1 MTDERSY
8 PAGVPCWVDTDQ
20 TDVDAARH
28 FYAGLFGWTFSNA
41 VPPDAPGTYLIA
53 TLDGADVAAIGPAE
67 GDAPAAWNTYIAVDY
82 ADPVAAS
89 VGAAGGTVVVEPVDA
104 GPGGR
109 LAGCVDPR
117 GAHFRLW
124 QPRRR
129 LGAQLVNAP
138 GSWNF
143 SDLHTAD
150 AAAAEAF
157 YAPLFGWEF
166 DDVGFG
172 TMIRRPGYGDHLA
185 ARVDPG
191 IRDRQDGISAP
202 PGFADAIGWL
212 VPLGEGRDHWHVTFT
227 VADRDDSVSIAE
239 RLGATVISSEDTDWT
254 KKRVDPRPAGGGI
267 DAEPVHSARGV
278 VTVSSPAN
286 CHGLHKLTNR

>member
-20 TDVDAARH
+20 SDVDAARD
-28 FYAGLFGWTFSNA
+28 FYAGVFGWTFSDG
-41 VPPDAPGTYLIA
+41 VPTEAPGTYLIA
-53 TLDGADVAAIGPAE
+53 ALGGADVAAIGPAE
-67 GDAPAAWNTYIAVDY
+67 GGAGAAWNTYIAVED
-82 ADPVAAS
+82 ADAAAAS
-89 VGAAGGTVVVEPVDA
+89 VRGAGGTVTVEPADA
-104 GPGGR
+104 GPAGR
-109 LAGCVDPR
+109 LAGCTDPR

-129 LGAQLVNAP
+129 LGAQIVNAP

-166 DDVGFG
+166 NDVGFG

-185 ARVDPG
+185 ATVDPG
-191 IRDRQDGISAP
+191 IRDRQDGIAAP
-202 PGFADAIGWL
+202 PGFEDAIGWL
-212 VPLGEGRDHWHVTFT
+212 VPVGEGRDHWHVSFT
-227 VADRDDSVSIAE
+227 VADRDESVAVAE
-239 RLGATVISSEDTDWT
+239 KLGAAVISSEDTEWT
-254 KKRVDPRPAGGGI
+254 KSALIRDPQGAQ
-267 DAEPVHSARGV
+267 
-278 VTVSSPAN
+278 
-286 CHGLHKLTNR
+286 LTLSQFTPPEG

>member
-1 MTDERSY
+1 MTNERSY
-8 PAGVPCWVDTDQ
+8 PSGVTCWVDTDQ
-20 TDVDAARH
+20 PDVEAARR
-28 FYAGLFGWTFSNA
+28 FYSSLFGWRFSDA
-41 VPPDAPGTYLIA
+41 IPADAPGTYLIA
-53 TLDGADVAAIGPAE
+53 TLDGGDVAAIGPAD
-67 GDAPAAWNTYIAVDY
+67 GQGPAAWNTYVAVDD
-82 ADPVAAS
+82 ADAVATS
-89 VGAAGGTVVVEPVDA
+89 VRTAGGTVTIEPVDA

-129 LGAQLVNAP
+129 LGAQVTNAP

-166 DDVGFG
+166 DDVGFA

-185 ARVDPG
+185 ATVDPG
-191 IRDRQDGISAP
+191 IAERQDGISAP
-202 PGFADAIGWL
+202 RGFADAIGWL
-212 VPLGEGRDHWHVTFT
+212 APLDEGPDHWHVTFT
-227 VADRDDSVSIAE
+227 VADRDDSVAVAE
-239 RLGATVISSEDTDWT
+239 KIGATVISSEDTDWT
-254 KKRVDPRPAGGGI
+254 KSALIRDPQGAQ
-267 DAEPVHSARGV
+267 
-278 VTVSSPAN
+278 
-286 CHGLHKLTNR
+286 LTLSQFTPPQG

>member
-20 TDVDAARH
+20 SDVDAARD
-28 FYAGLFGWTFSNA
+28 FYAGVFGWTFSDG
-41 VPPDAPGTYLIA
+41 VPTEAPGTYLIA
-53 TLDGADVAAIGPAE
+53 ALGGADVAAIGPAE
-67 GDAPAAWNTYIAVDY
+67 GGAGAAWNTYIAVED
-82 ADPVAAS
+82 AAAAAAS
-89 VGAAGGTVVVEPVDA
+89 VRGAGGTVTVEPADA
-104 GPGGR
+104 GPAGR
-109 LAGCVDPR
+109 LAGCTDPR

-129 LGAQLVNAP
+129 LGAQIVNAP

-166 DDVGFG
+166 NDVGFG

-185 ARVDPG
+185 ATVDPG
-191 IRDRQDGISAP
+191 IRDRQDGIAAP
-202 PGFADAIGWL
+202 PGFEDAIGWL
-212 VPLGEGRDHWHVTFT
+212 VPVGEGRDHWHVSFT
-227 VADRDDSVSIAE
+227 VADRDESVAVAE
-239 RLGATVISSEDTDWT
+239 KLGAAVISSEDTEWT
-254 KKRVDPRPAGGGI
+254 KSALIRDPQGAQ
-267 DAEPVHSARGV
+267 
-278 VTVSSPAN
+278 
-286 CHGLHKLTNR
+286 LTLSQFTPPEG

>member
-20 TDVDAARH
+20 PDVDAARD
-28 FYAGLFGWTFSNA
+28 FYAGVFGWTFSDA
-41 VPPDAPGTYLIA
+41 VPTEAPGTYLIA
-53 TLDGADVAAIGPAE
+53 ALGGADVAAIGPAE
-67 GDAPAAWNTYIAVDY
+67 GGAGAAWNTYIAVED
-82 ADPVAAS
+82 ADAAAAS
-89 VGAAGGTVVVEPVDA
+89 VRGAGGTVTVEPADA
-104 GPGGR
+104 GPAGR
-109 LAGCVDPR
+109 LAGCTDPR

-129 LGAQLVNAP
+129 LGAQIVNAP

-166 DDVGFG
+166 NDVGFG

-185 ARVDPG
+185 ATVDPG
-191 IRDRQDGISAP
+191 IRDRQDGIAAP
-202 PGFADAIGWL
+202 PGFEDAIGWL
-212 VPLGEGRDHWHVTFT
+212 VPVGEGRDHWHVSFT
-227 VADRDDSVSIAE
+227 VADRDESVAVAE
-239 RLGATVISSEDTDWT
+239 KLGAAVISSEDTEWT
-254 KKRVDPRPAGGGI
+254 KNALIRDPQGAQ
-267 DAEPVHSARGV
+267 
-278 VTVSSPAN
+278 
-286 CHGLHKLTNR
+286 LTLSQFTPPEG